1 MTSGPMAEGVCL
13 FVVYHL
19 LIPQFGKSLIS
30 VRVKILGSMESS
42 DQQSKLLTSVSE
54 LYHLLPHIDLH
65 LLQFQFKD
73 TNKYNSKDIWF
84 WNQSFG
90 DSIFKGLLEEG
101 GKI

>member
-1 MTSGPMAEGVCL
+1 MEPINRKARTTIKALDICFRAIISYL
-13 FVVYHL
+13 T
-19 LIPQFGKSLIS
+19 LI
-30 VRVKILGSMESS
+30 
-42 DQQSKLLTSVSE
+42 
-54 LYHLLPHIDLH
+54 LH

-90 DSIFKGLLEEG
+90 DSIFKGLLEKG